1 MIAGIAALLVPAAA
15 EAHWVVDG
23 RGWGHGVGMSQW
35 GARGYAA
42 HGKSHGWILDHYY
55 KHTNIRSAGG
65 DRIEVLLQTGQ
76 GKVDFTD
83 AGRACGRRLNA
94 DRRYRFDLSG
104 GQVVL
109 RGGGKRIAG
118 CGGAGT
124 AHGDVVHLLGKGR
137 YRGEIRAVRQS
148 SGMAVVNRLGLEGYV
163 KGCVPNEVPPEWPHA
178 ALRAQA
184 VAARSYGL
192 TQRRPGLFD
201 VYDDTRSQVYGGAGT
216 ETDRTN
222 AAVTD
227 TEGKVVKHDGSIATT
242 YYFSTSGGRT
252 ENSEFG
258 FSGGSPRPYLKSV
271 KDEYDGASP
280 HHEWSANFSESEMR
294 SKLSGLFSGRLVRID
309 VTRRG
314 RSPRIVSARVVG
326 SSGSSTVSGAT
337 LQFRLGTRS
346 TWMHFDRR

>member
-1 MIAGIAALLVPAAA
+1 MLAGIVAALLPAGAA
-15 EAHWVVDG
+15 AHWVVEG

-42 HGKSHGWILDHYY
+42 HGKSHAWILEHYY
-55 KHTNIRSAGG
+55 TGAHVRSAGS
-65 DRIEVLLQTGQ
+65 DQIKVLLQAGQ
-76 GKVDFTD
+76 RKVDFGD
-83 AGRACGRRLNA
+83 ARRACGRKLN
-94 DRRYRFDLSG
+94 DERRYRFDLSG

-109 RGGGKRIAG
+109 RGGGRRIAG
-118 CGGAGT
+118 CGQSGT
-124 AHGDVVHLLGKGR
+124 AHGEVIELFGKGR
-137 YRGEIRAVRQS
+137 YRGEIKAVRQS
-148 SGMAVVNRLGLEGYV
+148 SGMAVVNKVGLENYV
-163 KGCVPNEVPPEWPHA
+163 QGCVPDEVPPEWPHA

-184 VAARSYGL
+184 IAARSYVL
-192 TQRRPGLFD
+192 NQRRSGLFD
-201 VYDDTRSQVYGGAGT
+201 VYDDTRSQVYGGAGS

-222 AAVTD
+222 EAVRD
-227 TEGKVVKHDGSIATT
+227 TERRVVKHNGSIATT

-271 KDEYDGASP
+271 NDEHDGASP
-280 HHEWSANFSESEMR
+280 HHKWTAQFSEDEMR
-294 SKLSGLFSGRLVRID
+294 SKLSGLFSGSLRRID
-309 VTRRG
+309 VTKRG

-346 TWMHFDRR
+346 TWMHFDHR

>member
-1 MIAGIAALLVPAAA
+1 M
-15 EAHWVVDG
+15 
-23 RGWGHGVGMSQW
+23 
-35 GARGYAA
+35 
-42 HGKSHGWILDHYY
+42 
-55 KHTNIRSAGG
+55 
-65 DRIEVLLQTGQ
+65 
-76 GKVDFTD
+76 
-83 AGRACGRRLNA
+83 
-94 DRRYRFDLSG
+94 
-104 GQVVL
+104 VL
-109 RGGGKRIAG
+109 RGGGERLAG

-184 VAARSYGL
+184 VAARSYVL

-222 AAVTD
+222 AAVVD

-271 KDEYDGASP
+271 KRPLRRRLPAPRVDGQLQRERDALEALRPVQRPARSRSTSP
-280 HHEWSANFSESEMR
+280 GGA
-294 SKLSGLFSGRLVRID
+294 V
-309 VTRRG
+309 RRG
-314 RSPRIVSARVVG
+314 S
-326 SSGSSTVSGAT
+326 
-337 LQFRLGTRS
+337 
-346 TWMHFDRR
+346 